1 MFIIRRAKV
10 DDADTLLKLARMVHF
25 INLPPDKEIIVQ
37 KIIHSRNSFLKLV
50 NAKAPLEP
58 EPEPKSIPT
67 ITSNTKAG
75 SIAGLGASTIKSP
88 LFMFVMEDTESSG
101 VLGTSQTLAKMG
113 GPGNP
118 NVSFRLEERRFFSK
132 SLQTGTTQMVAT
144 MHLDESGPTEIGGLI
159 LQPSYRGHKKKLGRF
174 LSLVR
179 FHFMGLHRRT
189 FADRVLAEMMAPITS
204 DGDNLLW
211 DYLGRRFVPLSY
223 DEADRFC
230 QYSREFITSLL
241 PTEPLYLSLLPPQAR
256 AVVGEVGPET
266 RPARRMLE
274 RLGFEYTG
282 FVDPFDGGPHLVAPV
297 DAIEPVKETQRLELG
312 KPLDEERLTRKGIVS
327 FMQSD
332 GDFFAV
338 HEPFLID
345 RAGRLCLT
353 DEAMENLHVR
363 PGDPVG
369 VTPTDGDGPAVDHAA
384 SHTVRRASNGA
395 TTKKTTTKA
404 TKKPIAKNASK
415 TTRKARA

>member
-1 MFIIRRAKV
+1 MFTIRRAKV

-50 NAKAPLEP
+50 NAKAKTEP
-58 EPEPKSIPT
+58 EPEPRAVPT
-67 ITSNTKAG
+67 VGQTASM
-75 SIAGLGASTIKSP
+75 SGLGSSTVKSP
-88 LFMFVMEDTESSG
+88 LFVFVMEDTESG
-101 VLGTSQTLAKMG
+101 GALGTSQTLARMG

-118 NVSFRLEERRFFSK
+118 NVSFKLEERNFFSK
-132 SLQTGTTQMVAT
+132 SLQTGTTQVVAN
-144 MHLDESGPTEIGGLI
+144 MHLDESAPTEIGGLI
-159 LQPSYRGHKKKLGRF
+159 LQPSYRGHKMKLGRF

-179 FHFMGLHRRT
+179 FHFMGLHRST
-189 FADRVLAEMMAPITS
+189 FADSVLAEMMAPITS

-241 PTEPLYLSLLPPQAR
+241 PSEPLYLSLLPPQAR

-274 RLGFEYTG
+274 RLGFEYRD
-282 FVDPFDGGPHLVAPV
+282 FVDPFDGGPHLHAATDEIVPV
-297 DAIEPVKETQRLELG
+297 QETQSLTLG
-312 KPLDEERLTRKGIVS
+312 KPLDEERLVRRGIVS
-327 FMQSD
+327 FQQSD

-338 HEPFLID
+338 HEPFLVD
-345 RAGRLCLT
+345 RAGNLCVSG
-353 DEAMENLHVR
+353 EAMEHLHAR
-363 PGDPVG
+363 PGDTVG
-369 VTPTDGDGPAVDHAA
+369 VTPTDGEGPAVDAVA
-384 SHTVRRASNGA
+384 SGAVKRARRSPVAGKISKP
-395 TTKKTTTKA
+395 TKKTKTAKTS
-404 TKKPIAKNASK
+404 KKK